1 MYKHTWLLASNRPCA
16 TASLSGSIHHS
27 PFTWSNLLSA
37 DAGAGLAGG
46 MMDAE
51 KVDIAVDAL
60 LALCARGGEL
70 CALSCECRD

>member
-1 MYKHTWLLASNRPCA
+1 
-16 TASLSGSIHHS
+16 
-27 PFTWSNLLSA
+27 LLSA